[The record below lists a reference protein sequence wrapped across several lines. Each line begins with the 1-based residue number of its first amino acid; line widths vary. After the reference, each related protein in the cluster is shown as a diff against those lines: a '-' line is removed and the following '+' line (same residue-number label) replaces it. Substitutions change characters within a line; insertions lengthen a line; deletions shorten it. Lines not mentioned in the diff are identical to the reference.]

1 MSQTSVQIRK
11 MPVSTQICII
21 LLCLIINFVNICLG
35 VYSLIFKLVVFPKS
49 NCYSFKRRHLRVTQ
63 LCRLSATC
71 TCPTAPNLG
80 WEAAASGG
88 GEGPVLLLMKFE
100 REFGRDMASA
110 QQLGSGQQIQ
120 ESAAAP
126 QAVNEVADLMRRH
139 EGQLSKFTN
148 VVKGWQYRWF
158 VLDPESG
165 NLEYFLMDERG
176 GRSRGK
182 QHLAGAVVVPSEE
195 DGHTFSINFGSGEV
209 YKVRASQTRERQ
221 VWVDRLRACSH
232 RHGLALGL
240 PRVPGR
246 DRPITPPG
254 AKSHVTG
261 SEPSDQ
267 LQSLSL
273 SALDAFGSVHDML
286 HRVEEKHR
294 SLSEAIEALPPG
306 REREEERGT
315 TSVQPHCHDP
325 KLLLLKAT
333 SQSTLLAME
342 GALSLLQQL
351 REDQLASGT
360 TIVTSSPSLPHTPS
374 SPSKSIS

>member
-1 MSQTSVQIRK
+1 
-11 MPVSTQICII
+11 
-21 LLCLIINFVNICLG
+21 
-35 VYSLIFKLVVFPKS
+35 
-49 NCYSFKRRHLRVTQ
+49 
-63 LCRLSATC
+63 
-71 TCPTAPNLG
+71 
-80 WEAAASGG
+80 
-88 GEGPVLLLMKFE
+88 MKFE

-110 QQLGSGQQIQ
+110 QQLGSGQQQVQ
-120 ESAAAP
+120 EPVAAAGQGGP
-126 QAVNEVADLMRRH
+126 SVTEVGDLMRRH

-232 RHGLALGL
+232 RHGLALGV
-240 PRVPGR
+240 PRAPGGR

-306 REREEERGT
+306 KEREEGDMVAS
-315 TSVQPHCHDP
+315 SVQPHCHDP

-351 REDQLASGT
+351 REDQLASGS
-360 TIVTSSPSLPHTPS
+360 TIPGSASTPSLPHTPS

>member
-1 MSQTSVQIRK
+1 
-11 MPVSTQICII
+11 
-21 LLCLIINFVNICLG
+21 
-35 VYSLIFKLVVFPKS
+35 
-49 NCYSFKRRHLRVTQ
+49 
-63 LCRLSATC
+63 
-71 TCPTAPNLG
+71 
-80 WEAAASGG
+80 
-88 GEGPVLLLMKFE
+88 MKFE

-110 QQLGSGQQIQ
+110 QQLGSAQQQVQQ
-120 ESAAAP
+120 EPVAAAGQGGP
-126 QAVNEVADLMRRH
+126 SVTEVGDLMRRH

-240 PRVPGR
+240 PRPPAGR

-306 REREEERGT
+306 KEREEGDMVAT
-315 TSVQPHCHDP
+315 NVQPHCHDP

-351 REDQLASGT
+351 REDQLASGA
-360 TIVTSSPSLPHTPS
+360 TIPISVSTPSLPHTPS

>member
-1 MSQTSVQIRK
+1 M
-11 MPVSTQICII
+11 
-21 LLCLIINFVNICLG
+21 
-35 VYSLIFKLVVFPKS
+35 
-49 NCYSFKRRHLRVTQ
+49 
-63 LCRLSATC
+63 
-71 TCPTAPNLG
+71 
-80 WEAAASGG
+80 
-88 GEGPVLLLMKFE
+88 VLLPMKFE

-110 QQLGSGQQIQ
+110 QQLGSGQQVQ
-120 ESAAAP
+120 EPVSAAA
-126 QAVNEVADLMRRH
+126 QAGPSVSEVGDLMRRH

-195 DGHTFSINFGSGEV
+195 DGNTFSINFGSGEV

-232 RHGLALGL
+232 RHGHALGV
-240 PRVPGR
+240 PRAPGR

-306 REREEERGT
+306 KEREEGET
-315 TSVQPHCHDP
+315 VATSVQPHCHDP

-351 REDQLASGT
+351 REDQLAS
-360 TIVTSSPSLPHTPS
+360 TSVSTPSLPHTPS

>member
-1 MSQTSVQIRK
+1 
-11 MPVSTQICII
+11 
-21 LLCLIINFVNICLG
+21 
-35 VYSLIFKLVVFPKS
+35 VVLP
-49 NCYSFKRRHLRVTQ
+49 
-63 LCRLSATC
+63 
-71 TCPTAPNLG
+71 
-80 WEAAASGG
+80 
-88 GEGPVLLLMKFE
+88 MKFE

-110 QQLGSGQQIQ
+110 QQLGSGQQVQ
-120 ESAAAP
+120 EPAAVAAAGQGGP
-126 QAVNEVADLMRRH
+126 SVSEVGDLMRRH

-195 DGHTFSINFGSGEV
+195 DGNTFSINFGSGEV

-232 RHGLALGL
+232 RHGLALGV
-240 PRVPGR
+240 PRAPGR

-306 REREEERGT
+306 KEREEGET
-315 TSVQPHCHDP
+315 MATSVQPHCHDP

-351 REDQLASGT
+351 REDQLAS
-360 TIVTSSPSLPHTPS
+360 TSVSTPSLPHTPS

>member
-1 MSQTSVQIRK
+1 
-11 MPVSTQICII
+11 
-21 LLCLIINFVNICLG
+21 
-35 VYSLIFKLVVFPKS
+35 
-49 NCYSFKRRHLRVTQ
+49 
-63 LCRLSATC
+63 
-71 TCPTAPNLG
+71 
-80 WEAAASGG
+80 
-88 GEGPVLLLMKFE
+88 MKFE

-110 QQLGSGQQIQ
+110 QQLGSAQQPVQQ
-120 ESAAAP
+120 EPVAAAGQGGP
-126 QAVNEVADLMRRH
+126 SVTEVGELMRRH

-240 PRVPGR
+240 PRPPAGR
-246 DRPITPPG
+246 DRPVTPPG

-306 REREEERGT
+306 KEREEGDMVA
-315 TSVQPHCHDP
+315 SNVQPYCHDP

-351 REDQLASGT
+351 REDQLASGS
-360 TIVTSSPSLPHTPS
+360 TIPISVSTPSLPHTPS

>member
-1 MSQTSVQIRK
+1 
-11 MPVSTQICII
+11 MPAVSYLQ
-21 LLCLIINFVNICLG
+21 V
-35 VYSLIFKLVVFPKS
+35 PP
-49 NCYSFKRRHLRVTQ
+49 HP
-63 LCRLSATC
+63 TC
-71 TCPTAPNLG
+71 G
-80 WEAAASGG
+80 GEAASAASGTAAL
-88 GEGPVLLLMKFE
+88 PMKFE

-110 QQLGSGQQIQ
+110 QQLGSGQAQHVQ
-120 ESAAAP
+120 EPVAAAAAA
-126 QAVNEVADLMRRH
+126 QVGEVGDLMRRH

-158 VLDPESG
+158 VLNPESG
-165 NLEYFLMDERG
+165 NLEYFLMDERGG

-195 DGHTFSINFGSGEV
+195 DGNTFSINFGSGEV
-209 YKVRASQTRERQ
+209 YKVRASQTREKQ

-232 RHGLALGL
+232 RHGLALGV
-240 PRVPGR
+240 PRAAGNR

-306 REREEERGT
+306 KEREEGESAP
-315 TSVQPHCHDP
+315 TSVQPYCHDP

-351 REDQLASGT
+351 REDQLAS
-360 TIVTSSPSLPHTPS
+360 TSVSTPSLPHTPS

>member
-1 MSQTSVQIRK
+1 
-11 MPVSTQICII
+11 
-21 LLCLIINFVNICLG
+21 
-35 VYSLIFKLVVFPKS
+35 
-49 NCYSFKRRHLRVTQ
+49 
-63 LCRLSATC
+63 
-71 TCPTAPNLG
+71 
-80 WEAAASGG
+80 
-88 GEGPVLLLMKFE
+88 MKFE

-110 QQLGSGQQIQ
+110 QQLGSGQQQVQ
-120 ESAAAP
+120 EPVAAAGQGGP
-126 QAVNEVADLMRRH
+126 SVTEVGDLMRRH

-232 RHGLALGL
+232 RHGLALGV
-240 PRVPGR
+240 PRAPGGR

-306 REREEERGT
+306 KEREEGESVAS
-315 TSVQPHCHDP
+315 SVQPHCHDP

-351 REDQLASGT
+351 REDQLASGAAIPGSAST
-360 TIVTSSPSLPHTPS
+360 PSLPHTPS

>member
-1 MSQTSVQIRK
+1 
-11 MPVSTQICII
+11 
-21 LLCLIINFVNICLG
+21 
-35 VYSLIFKLVVFPKS
+35 
-49 NCYSFKRRHLRVTQ
+49 
-63 LCRLSATC
+63 
-71 TCPTAPNLG
+71 
-80 WEAAASGG
+80 
-88 GEGPVLLLMKFE
+88 MKFE

-110 QQLGSGQQIQ
+110 QQLGSGQQQVQ
-120 ESAAAP
+120 EPVAAAGQGGP
-126 QAVNEVADLMRRH
+126 SVTEVGDLMRRH

-221 VWVDRLRACSH
+221 GWGDRLRACSH
-232 RHGLALGL
+232 RHGLALGV
-240 PRVPGR
+240 PRAPGGR

-306 REREEERGT
+306 KEREEGET
-315 TSVQPHCHDP
+315 MATSVQPHCHDP

-351 REDQLASGT
+351 REDQLAS
-360 TIVTSSPSLPHTPS
+360 TSVSTPSLPHTPS

>member
-1 MSQTSVQIRK
+1 
-11 MPVSTQICII
+11 
-21 LLCLIINFVNICLG
+21 
-35 VYSLIFKLVVFPKS
+35 
-49 NCYSFKRRHLRVTQ
+49 
-63 LCRLSATC
+63 
-71 TCPTAPNLG
+71 
-80 WEAAASGG
+80 
-88 GEGPVLLLMKFE
+88 MKFE

-110 QQLGSGQQIQ
+110 QQLGSGQQQVQ
-120 ESAAAP
+120 EPVAAAGQGGP
-126 QAVNEVADLMRRH
+126 SVTEVGDLMRRH

-195 DGHTFSINFGSGEV
+195 DGNTFSINFGSGEV

-232 RHGLALGL
+232 RHGLALSV
-240 PRVPGR
+240 PRAPGR

-261 SEPSDQ
+261 AEPSDQ

-306 REREEERGT
+306 KEREEGDMVAS
-315 TSVQPHCHDP
+315 SVQPHCHDP

-351 REDQLASGT
+351 REDQLASGS
-360 TIVTSSPSLPHTPS
+360 TIPGSASTPSLPHTPS

>member
-1 MSQTSVQIRK
+1 
-11 MPVSTQICII
+11 
-21 LLCLIINFVNICLG
+21 
-35 VYSLIFKLVVFPKS
+35 
-49 NCYSFKRRHLRVTQ
+49 
-63 LCRLSATC
+63 
-71 TCPTAPNLG
+71 
-80 WEAAASGG
+80 
-88 GEGPVLLLMKFE
+88 MKFE
-100 REFGRDMASA
+100 KEFGRDMASA
-110 QQLGSGQQIQ
+110 QQLTSAQQ
-120 ESAAAP
+120 EPATVP
-126 QAVNEVADLMRRH
+126 GPGGTPVGEVGDLMRRH

-165 NLEYFLMDERG
+165 SLEYFLMDERG

-195 DGHTFSINFGSGEV
+195 DGNTFSINFGSGEV

-232 RHGLALGL
+232 RQGLAI
-240 PRVPGR
+240 RASVRTVAGR
-246 DRPITPPG
+246 DRASSPPG
-254 AKSHVTG
+254 AKSHVSG

-294 SLSEAIEALPPG
+294 SLSEAIEALPLG
-306 REREEERGT
+306 KEKEEGEGET
-315 TSVQPHCHDP
+315 EKVEAHCHDP

-351 REDQLASGT
+351 REDQLSSGLTIPASAST
-360 TIVTSSPSLPHTPS
+360 PSLPHTPS

>member
-1 MSQTSVQIRK
+1 
-11 MPVSTQICII
+11 
-21 LLCLIINFVNICLG
+21 
-35 VYSLIFKLVVFPKS
+35 
-49 NCYSFKRRHLRVTQ
+49 
-63 LCRLSATC
+63 
-71 TCPTAPNLG
+71 
-80 WEAAASGG
+80 
-88 GEGPVLLLMKFE
+88 MKFE
-100 REFGRDMASA
+100 KEFGRDMASA
-110 QQLGSGQQIQ
+110 QQLTSAQQ
-120 ESAAAP
+120 EP
-126 QAVNEVADLMRRH
+126 PGPGGTPVGEVGDLMRRH

-165 NLEYFLMDERG
+165 SLEYFLMDERG

-195 DGHTFSINFGSGEV
+195 DGNTFSINFGSGEV

-232 RHGLALGL
+232 RHGLAIRASVRSAGK
-240 PRVPGR
+240 
-246 DRPITPPG
+246 DRTTTPPG
-254 AKSHVTG
+254 AKSHVSG

-294 SLSEAIEALPPG
+294 SLSEAIEALPLG
-306 REREEERGT
+306 KEKEEGEGET
-315 TSVQPHCHDP
+315 EKVEAHCHDP

-351 REDQLASGT
+351 REDQLSSGLTIPTSAST
-360 TIVTSSPSLPHTPS
+360 PSLPHTPS